1 MQVYSITQ
9 RLYILP
15 LLVPWTELMSL
26 SHKIYLA
33 IVYSIVTAESQKLSL
48 LQLELSSYQFS
59 DHLQAF
65 VVGYILLLLVE
76 TL

>member
-1 MQVYSITQ
+1 
-9 RLYILP
+9 
-15 LLVPWTELMSL
+15 MSL
-26 SHKIYLA
+26 SHKMYLA

>member
-1 MQVYSITQ
+1 
-9 RLYILP
+9 
-15 LLVPWTELMSL
+15 MSL
-26 SHKIYLA
+26 SHKIYLT
-33 IVYSIVTAESQKLSL
+33 IVYSIVIAEFQKLSL

-65 VVGYILLLLVE
+65 VVCYILSLLVE